1 MFSMLYLHA
10 KEKEE
15 EERKT
20 RRDRILFPSFFLF
33 LAWLA
38 DKLARLFFSRA
49 KDFWLDKRGEGR
61 IGRRD
66 IYSFFLWKG
75 ERRGKLVL
83 REERKNEKNRM
94 EVSVAA
100 AAFCMNINVTN
111 KVGVSRRDRQLGGK
125 NLQLRI
131 KPSFKTY
138 TYMRKEKESRADA
151 MSRVIKGANYA
162 CKNVFS
168 FLHMSESRFIFI
180 VSSRHWKKAIAQ

>member
-1 MFSMLYLHA
+1 MNFLTFPVPLFSVGNIRKGLNTFLLL
-10 KEKEE
+10 EE
-15 EERKT
+15 ARASNVGLFSCFQCYICMQRRKKKK
-20 RRDRILFPSFFLF
+20 RGKLDEIEFFFLLSF
-33 LAWLA
+33 SSLLGWLVSW
-38 DKLARLFFSRA
+38 LGYFFSRA

-83 REERKNEKNRM
+83 REERNNEKNRM

-138 TYMRKEKESRADA
+138 TVRICGKRKKVEPT
-151 MSRVIKGANYA
+151 
-162 CKNVFS
+162 
-168 FLHMSESRFIFI
+168 
-180 VSSRHWKKAIAQ
+180 Q